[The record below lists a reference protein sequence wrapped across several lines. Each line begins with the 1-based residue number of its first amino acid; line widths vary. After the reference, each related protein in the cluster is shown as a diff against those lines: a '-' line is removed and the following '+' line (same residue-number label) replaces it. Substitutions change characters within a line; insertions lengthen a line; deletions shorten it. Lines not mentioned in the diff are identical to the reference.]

1 MNHNLWYS
9 ESLYLKKSSRIKEAF
24 TRKSDASRISKQLT
38 AVMHSYIQVFSL
50 LKAFL
55 SSENQDKYSRYWWS
69 CISKKTKKSLESVE
83 KIKRICFSSSLS
95 TIRESIWLQSIR
107 FNILWPQIGE
117 TGNCR
122 FHVLPISEISLTRL
136 KKRKR
141 RRIKINHND
150 FRQLGL
156 LFHI

>member
-1 MNHNLWYS
+1 MVLGIVILEKIIQNQGSIHEEIRRITHQQTINSRNALIYPGFLTLKSFS
-9 ESLYLKKSSRIKEAF
+9 EFWEPRQVFALLVELHLKK
-24 TRKSDASRISKQLT
+24 
-38 AVMHSYIQVFSL
+38 
-50 LKAFL
+50 
-55 SSENQDKYSRYWWS
+55 N
-69 CISKKTKKSLESVE
+69 KKSLESVE
-83 KIKRICFSSSLS
+83 KIKRICFFSSLS
-95 TIRESIWLQSIR
+95 TIRDSIWLQSIR